1 MERLELDVNGCFDP
15 AAGGIDR
22 ADLAALA
29 PAAKEAFEAFE
40 ARRRSGEVGFADLP
54 RDRAASEA
62 AVRLA
67 KALAAR
73 FENLV
78 VLGIGGS
85 SLGGR
90 AIVSALCHPFHN
102 LLPRER
108 RGAMRIFF
116 PDNADPA
123 TFEALLATID
133 LAETCFA
140 TVTKSGG
147 TAETMAQHL
156 AVRERCVAR
165 FGEEGYRER
174 CVVVTDPEKG
184 ALRAIAGAEGLRAL
198 SVPTNVGGR
207 FSALSAVGLL
217 PAAAAGADVA
227 DLLAGAAA
235 MEARCRIG
243 TSTENPALLLAAAL
257 HLLDREKGRRIH
269 VLMPYADALRDLGDW
284 FVQLWAESL
293 GKRSDVGP
301 TPFRAVGATDQHAS
315 LQLMVE
321 GPPDKV
327 VAIVRVAQPRADV
340 SLAVPEAYRGHAEI
354 AYLGGHTMGEL
365 LEAERRATQAALR
378 RAGRPTISIELPRV
392 GARALG
398 ELLMMLELATAY
410 AGGLYGVN
418 AFDQPGVEAGKRY
431 AQGLLGRP
439 GYEKYRE
446 ELAEAEA
453 ARDPSLILA

>member
-1 MERLELDVNGCFDP
+1 MDRLQLDVNGCFDP
-15 AAGGIDR
+15 AAGGLDR

-29 PAAKEAFEAFE
+29 PAAKAAFDAFE
-40 ARRRSGEVGFADLP
+40 ARRGSGEVGFADLP
-54 RDRAASEA
+54 KDAAAAED

-67 KALAAR
+67 KELAGR
-73 FENLV
+73 FENLL

-116 PDNADPA
+116 PDNSDPA
-123 TFEALLATID
+123 TFEALLGTLD
-133 LAETCFA
+133 LGETCFA

-156 AVRERCVAR
+156 ALRERCVGR
-165 FGEEGYRER
+165 FGEDGYRER
-174 CVVVTDPEKG
+174 CVLVTDPEKG
-184 ALRAIAGAEGLRAL
+184 ALRAIARAERLRAL
-198 SVPTNVGGR
+198 SVPASIGGR

-217 PAAAAGADVA
+217 PAAAAGVDVT

-235 MEARCRIG
+235 MEARCRTG
-243 TSTENPALLLAAAL
+243 ATAENPALLYAAAL
-257 HLLDREKGRRIH
+257 HLMDRRKGRRIH
-269 VLMPYADALRDLGDW
+269 VLMPYADALRDTGDW

-293 GKRSDVGP
+293 GKRPDVGP
-301 TPFRAVGATDQHAS
+301 TPFRAVGATDQHSS
-315 LQLMVE
+315 LQLMME
-321 GPPDKV
+321 GPHDKV
-327 VAIVRVAQPRADV
+327 VTFVRVARPRADV
-340 SLAVPEAYRGHAEI
+340 SMSVPEAYRAHAEI
-354 AYLGGHTMGEL
+354 AYLDGHTMGEL
-365 LEAERRATQAALR
+365 IEAERRASEAALR
-378 RAGRPTISIELPRV
+378 KAGRPTLSIELPRLD
-392 GARALG
+392 ARAMG

-439 GYEKYRE
+439 GYEKYRD
-446 ELAEAEA
+446 ELAGA
-453 ARDPSLILA
+453 APPDSALVLR